1 MVDLTPILAE
11 AVALVKENGRSV
23 TLIKHNATLAD
34 SAQPWEGPTN
44 ARTLPASTAKLDAV
58 FFNPAT
64 LAKLGIS
71 FESTDLVPRAEQIM
85 MVIPGAVNV
94 EEFQEV
100 LDGSVYWKI
109 GHVEIFKPGS
119 TTVLAYIAVGR

>member
-11 AVALVKENGRSV
+11 ATALVKENGREV
-23 TLIKHNATLAD
+23 TFIKHNVTLAD
-34 SAQPWEGPTN
+34 VAQPWEGPVD
-44 ARTLPASTAKLDAV
+44 ARTTPAETKKLDAV

-94 EEFQEV
+94 EDFQEV
-100 LDGSVYWKI
+100 LDGTTYWKI
-109 GHVEIFKPGS
+109 GHVEVFKPGS
-119 TTVLAYIAVGR
+119 VTALAYIAVAR

>member
-11 AVALVKENGRSV
+11 AAVLVKENGREV
-23 TLIKHNATLAD
+23 TFIKHNATLAD
-34 SAQPWEGPTN
+34 AAQPWDGPVD
-44 ARTLPASTAKLDAV
+44 ARTSPAETKKLDAV

-64 LAKLGIS
+64 LAALGIS

-85 MVIPGAVNV
+85 LVIPGVVNV

-100 LDGSVYWKI
+100 LDGTTYWKI
-109 GHVEIFKPGS
+109 GHIEIFKPG
-119 TTVLAYIAVGR
+119 TVTALAYVAVGR

>member
-11 AVALVKENGRSV
+11 AAALVEENGREV
-23 TLIKHNATLAD
+23 TFIKHNSTLAD
-34 SAQPWEGPTN
+34 AAQPWEGPVD
-44 ARTLPASTAKLDAV
+44 ARTTPAETKKLDAV

-64 LAKLGIS
+64 LAALGIS

-85 MVIPGAVNV
+85 MVIPGTVNV

-100 LDGSVYWKI
+100 LDGTIYWKI

-119 TTVLAYIAVGR
+119 TTALAYIAVGR

>member
-11 AVALVKENGRSV
+11 AAVLVKENGREV
-23 TLIKHNATLAD
+23 TFIKHNATLAD
-34 SAQPWEGPTN
+34 AAQPWEGPVD
-44 ARTLPASTAKLDAV
+44 ARTTPADTKTLDAV

-64 LAKLGIS
+64 LAALGIS

-100 LDGSVYWKI
+100 LDDGTYWKI
-109 GHVEIFKPGS
+109 GHVEVFKPG
-119 TTVLAYIAVGR
+119 TVNALAYVAVGR